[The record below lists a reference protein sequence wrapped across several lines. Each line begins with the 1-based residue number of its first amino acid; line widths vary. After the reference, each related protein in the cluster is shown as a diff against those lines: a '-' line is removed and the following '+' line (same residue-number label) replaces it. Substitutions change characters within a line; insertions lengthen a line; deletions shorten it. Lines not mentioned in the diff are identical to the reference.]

1 MYTIKWEIK
10 EWEKKLCWHRLCL
23 WLCRISS
30 FSNVTTRTRFPNTA
44 KATTCVA
51 RYRPPLTHLPT
62 HKPVLHFYFSAF
74 NSRPF
79 RKSSCVPREQILTGR
94 SRTPRHGVLRKPFL
108 YPVKNGQLALRTE
121 ANPLRASF
129 KPIENDA
136 TSSGRTFSRSVVHNL
151 CSTRGA
157 RSAVNDGYKGVA
169 RLTHKG
175 GAHLS
180 LSLSLSLRLL
190 CFCEPRT
197 LWLEASR

>member
-44 KATTCVA
+44 KATTCGA
-51 RYRPPLTHLPT
+51 RYRPLLTHLPT

-74 NSRPF
+74 NSRPA

-94 SRTPRHGVLRKPFL
+94 SRIPRHGVLRKPFL
-108 YPVKNGQLALRTE
+108 YPVKNGQLAGGQRQIRFE
-121 ANPLRASF
+121 HIFQVN
-129 KPIENDA
+129 KNDA

-151 CSTRGA
+151 CSTHGA

-180 LSLSLSLRLL
+180 LSLSQAFVLL
-190 CFCEPRT
+190 WT
-197 LWLEASR
+197 